1 MANYDE
7 RELIP
12 QPHGG
17 ALRPFARGNGAAS
30 STPWRATRRAAMDLL
45 REASP
50 EAARTLVQ
58 HMQSPDARVS
68 FAACVCILDRT
79 MGRSG
84 AEWGNDASAGPVSL
98 SHLTGTERIEL
109 TAALATVTRLI
120 RLASCVDRCP
130 VP

>member
-1 MANYDE
+1 MAE
-7 RELIP
+7 RDARGLIP

-17 ALRPFARGNGAAS
+17 ALRPFVRGNGASAG
-30 STPWRATRRAAMDLL
+30 TPWRATRRAALDLL

-58 HMQSPDARVS
+58 HIRSPDARVS
-68 FAACVCILDRT
+68 LAACVCILNRT
-79 MGRSG
+79 MGRSS
-84 AEWGNDASAGPVSL
+84 AEWTNDASADPINL

-120 RLASCVDRCP
+120 GLVSCVDRCP

>member
-30 STPWRATRRAAMDLL
+30 GTPWRATRRAAMDLL

-68 FAACVCILDRT
+68 LAACVCILDRT
-79 MGRSG
+79 LGRSCAFAMG
-84 AEWGNDASAGPVSL
+84 DDASSAGPLNL
-98 SHLTGTERIEL
+98 SHLMAAERIEL
-109 TAALATVTRLI
+109 AVALATITRLTGRTI
-120 RLASCVDRCP
+120 G
-130 VP
+130 

>member
-1 MANYDE
+1 
-7 RELIP
+7 
-12 QPHGG
+12 
-17 ALRPFARGNGAAS
+17 
-30 STPWRATRRAAMDLL
+30 MDLL

-68 FAACVCILDRT
+68 LAACVCILDRT
-79 MGRSG
+79 LGRSG
-84 AEWGNDASAGPVSL
+84 ASRMADDASAGPINL